1 MAKPCLDAEGT
12 DMPTPPDETSNKGR
26 MSRVDVAMVM
36 LINHTVIQNFDSSE
50 LQANGH
56 HKFKQR
62 R

>member
-1 MAKPCLDAEGT
+1 
-12 DMPTPPDETSNKGR
+12 MPTPHDETSNKGR
-26 MSRVDVAMVM
+26 MSRVDLAMVM

>member
-12 DMPTPPDETSNKGR
+12 DMPTLPDETSNKGR

-36 LINHTVIQNFDSSE
+36 LINHTVSQNFDSSE
-50 LQANGH
+50 FQANGH